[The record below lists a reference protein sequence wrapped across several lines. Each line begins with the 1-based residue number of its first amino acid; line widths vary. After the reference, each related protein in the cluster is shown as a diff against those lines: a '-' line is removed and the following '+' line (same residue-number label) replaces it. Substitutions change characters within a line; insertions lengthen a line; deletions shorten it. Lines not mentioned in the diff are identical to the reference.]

1 MNALVEGVET
11 ITDQERLGR
20 LLAANRLIV
29 SELSLPAVLRQ
40 IVETAR
46 VLVGARYAAL
56 GVLGADDQLEQFV
69 HSGVDAE
76 TAAAIGELPH
86 GRGVLGAVI
95 QHPEPLRLPVIAD
108 DPRSVGFPEHHPPMR
123 SFLGVPVRSREEVF
137 GNLYLADRLD
147 EEDFTEQDERLVLA
161 LAATAGIAVENARL
175 YDESRRSQE
184 WLRASGEISRDLLA
198 EEQSERDV
206 LRRVAT
212 SVTRLADADLAAI
225 VLPTAATA
233 SAEPGFQVVAA
244 SGTFAAELLGRTH
257 RAQGSLVEKVVRERR
272 GVQLDATAGGPEV
285 FLDGA
290 VPVGP
295 VMALPLTG
303 ERGARGAVI
312 LGRTKGR
319 HPFAPSDVAMAQAFA
334 GQAALAL
341 ELSDAR
347 ADRERL
353 RVLEDRDRIARDL
366 HDHVIQRLFAIGLS
380 VQSMA
385 GIVTELDR
393 SGRAPGAPGLP
404 ERLGRTVAELDETIG
419 QIRTSIFALR
429 EAPVGVDSVRGA
441 ALDLLAELAPVL
453 PLRPEISFD
462 GPVDTL
468 VGPGLTDD
476 VRAVL
481 REGLTN
487 VARHSRARSAGVRL
501 SVTNGWLSVRVFDD
515 GVGMTPTATHSG
527 LANLQAR
534 AEQYGGELRVGNRAE
549 GGVSMEWTVPLDG

>member
-1 MNALVEGVET
+1 MNALVET

-95 QHPEPLRLPVIAD
+95 QHPEPLRLPVIGD
-108 DPRSVGFPEHHPPMR
+108 DPRSAGFPEHHPPMR

-198 EEQSERDV
+198 AEQSERDV

-212 SVTRLADADLAAI
+212 SVTRLADADLAVI
-225 VLPTAATA
+225 VLPIADATDA
-233 SAEPGFQVVAA
+233 AEPGFQVVAA
-244 SGTFAAELLGRTH
+244 SGTCATELLGQSH
-257 RAQGSLVEKVVRERR
+257 RAQGSLAGQVVQERC
-272 GVQLDATAGGPEV
+272 GVQLDATAGGPDV
-285 FLDGA
+285 FLDRA

-303 ERGARGAVI
+303 ERRARGAVI

-319 HPFAPSDVAMAQAFA
+319 HPFTPSDVAMAQAFA

-353 RVLEDRDRIARDL
+353 CVLEDRDRIARDL

-385 GIVTELDR
+385 GAVTELGG
-393 SGRAPGAPGLP
+393 SGATPGAPGLP
-404 ERLGRTVAELDETIG
+404 DRLGRTVAELDETIG
-419 QIRTSIFALR
+419 QIRASIFALR
-429 EAPVGVDSVRGA
+429 ESPVGHDSVRGS
-441 ALDLLAELAPVL
+441 ALELLTELAPVL
-453 PLRPEISFD
+453 PLRPEINFD

-468 VGPGLTDD
+468 VGPALLDD

-487 VARHSRARSAGVRL
+487 VARHAQARSVGVRL
-501 SVTNGWLSVRVFDD
+501 SVTNGWLSVRVLDD
-515 GVGMTPTATHSG
+515 GVGLSPTATHSG

-534 AEQYGGELRVGNRAE
+534 AEQYGGQLRVGNRAE
-549 GGVSMEWTVPLDG
+549 GGVRLAWTVPLEG